1 MKNLKIEDFAPLTGV
16 AAVALLAVAEI
27 LFGAFDYFPT
37 PERTVEIFTTAANHY
52 FAIGVFG
59 LYASLALMW
68 FSGSLFSWLKE
79 HESGSGRLAAT
90 AMAGGIACG
99 AGFMGGM
106 GILYTAAGHVARV
119 GVLDPS
125 QAWVMYSLYSDLM
138 GLVHALVLMIGAT
151 GLAALRTK
159 AFPVWFGWASV
170 VIAVGMVTPFDYIFE
185 GIALLWLVVASLWIF
200 GRGVRPPQPAM
211 AGA

>member
-1 MKNLKIEDFAPLTGV
+1 VKRLKLEDFAPLSGV
-16 AAVALLAVAEI
+16 ASVVLLAVAVI

-37 PERTVEIFTTAANHY
+37 PDRTVEILTKAADSY

-68 FSGSLFSWLKE
+68 FSASLFAWLKQ

-99 AGFMGGM
+99 AGFMGGF

-119 GVLDPS
+119 GSLDPS
-125 QAWVMYSLYSDLM
+125 SAWVMYSLYSDLM

-151 GLAALRTK
+151 GLVALRTK
-159 AFPVWFGWASV
+159 AFPAWFGWASV
-170 VIAVGMVTPFDYIFE
+170 VIAVGMVTPFDFIFE
-185 GIALLWLVVASLWIF
+185 GIALVWLVVASLWIF
-200 GRGVRPPQPAM
+200 FRRARETPAVAAGV
-211 AGA
+211 